1 MDRKMVALASYSN
14 EMEASLIV
22 QQLDAEGIPAF
33 VKPLGGGYG
42 ILGVN
47 PFIPHRV
54 HVPIEMLERAK
65 QVASDIESDGQQE
78 DVRQQD

>member
-1 MDRKMVALASYSN
+1 MDRKMVPLASYPN

-22 QQLDAEGIPAF
+22 QRLEGEGIPAF
-33 VKPLGGGYG
+33 IKPLGGGYG

-54 HVPIEMLERAK
+54 HVPIEMLDKAK
-65 QVASDIESDGQQE
+65 AVTEGIGDAAADSDQP
-78 DVRQQD
+78 